1 MQYKTVSIIIPIYQ
15 AEDYIERCIASVISQ
30 TYSHS
35 NIECI
40 LIDDCGTDRSIM
52 LAQKCI
58 DNYKGSIQF
67 VLIHNDYNCGL
78 SVSRNN
84 GMRVANG
91 DYLFFLDSDDYISAD
106 CIEKFMNTIYEH
118 PEVEVV
124 KGNYIDK
131 HFNNKNALSHLS
143 SRLID
148 NKELMKLF
156 FLEFIPCMAWNTLIS
171 RELIERLHL
180 TFAPDLLH
188 EDELWSFY
196 LFKDTNSFILIPDI
210 TLIYEVNPHSIIS
223 TEQKNEEL
231 HIRSIIFILT
241 NFQSH
246 IEKRYYEG
254 IIIYMV
260 SMILRLMDRIK
271 QSPNEKGLL
280 SDIMAIRNRISTRT
294 LADFR
299 LILFAFSFI
308 MYQPFINIFRI
319 KYFRKKY
326 HKFTCYIY
334 TLASFFSPIHS
345 LTHHMMHKAKNE
357 NGNKS

>member
-1 MQYKTVSIIIPIYQ
+1 MINKKISIIIPVFQ
-15 AEDYIERCIASVISQ
+15 AESYIERCIISVISQ

-40 LIDDCGTDRSIM
+40 LIDDCGADRSIM

-67 VLIHNDYNCGL
+67 ILIHNDYNCGL

-84 GMRVANG
+84 GMLAASG
-91 DYLFFLDSDDYISAD
+91 DYIFFLDSDDYISAD
-106 CIEKFMNTIYEH
+106 CIEKLTNAINEH

-124 KGNYIDK
+124 KGNHIDK
-131 HFNNKNALSHLS
+131 HHNNMKAISHVS
-143 SRLID
+143 TQIID

-156 FLEFIPCMAWNTLIS
+156 CLEFMPCMAWNTLIS
-171 RELIERLHL
+171 RKLIERHHL
-180 TFAPDLLH
+180 TFAPNLLH

-196 LFKDTNSFILIPDI
+196 LYKETNWFILIPDV
-210 TLIYEVNPHSIIS
+210 TLTYEVNPRSIIS

-231 HIRSIIFILT
+231 HIRSFINILKV
-241 NFQSH
+241 FQSH
-246 IEKRYYEG
+246 IEKQYYEG
-254 IIIYMV
+254 IIIYMT
-260 SMILRLMDRIK
+260 SMILRLMDKIK